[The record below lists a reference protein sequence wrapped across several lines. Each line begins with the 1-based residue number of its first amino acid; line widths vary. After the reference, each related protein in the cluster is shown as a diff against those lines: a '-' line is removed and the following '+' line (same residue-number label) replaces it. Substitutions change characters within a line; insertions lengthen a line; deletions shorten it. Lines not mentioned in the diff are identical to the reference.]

1 MLARVGG
8 GGEGAGRP
16 ASRLGLEAV
25 KLGPRLPR
33 GYQVNLLPR
42 SRDEGSTRFAAGRRA
57 GGEEGEEG
65 GGGEKEGRK
74 EGERGNDRG
83 VKPLQSKEARNCA
96 RLSSL

>member
-25 KLGPRLPR
+25 KAR
-33 GYQVNLLPR
+33 GYRVVIKLTFYL
-42 SRDEGSTRFAAGRRA
+42 EAAMRARRGLRPVDGQEGRR
-57 GGEEGEEG
+57 GRRE
-65 GGGEKEGRK
+65 GGEKEGRK